1 MNLHSRKDLV
11 YLILAGLFVSNAV
24 LGEVLGGK
32 LFQVGPYVMSLGVIP
47 WPIVFISTDL
57 INEYF
62 GKPGV
67 KRLTFLTVALI
78 LYAFLV
84 IFVALWIPAAK
95 ISPVQDREFN
105 IVFGQSLWIIIG
117 SITAFIV
124 SQLTDVF
131 VFWLFRDRT
140 GHKHLWLRATG
151 STAVSQ
157 LIDTWIVLG
166 IAFWLPGKIS
176 TADFLNLS
184 FTNYTYKFLIAI
196 GLTPLI
202 YIAHNAIDRYL
213 GRRESQHLIE
223 EAVAVTHHGEA
234 SPLETQGSKSSD

>member
-1 MNLHSRKDLV
+1 MNLNSRKDLV
-11 YLILAGLFVSNAV
+11 YLILAGLFVCNAI

-32 LFQVGPYVMSLGVIP
+32 LFQLGPYIMSMGVIP

-67 KRLTFLTVALI
+67 RRLTFMTVALI
-78 LYAFLV
+78 LYAFII
-84 IFVALWIPAAK
+84 IFVAIGIPAAG
-95 ISPVQDREFN
+95 ISPVQDREFQ
-105 IVFGQSLWIIIG
+105 IVYGQSLWIIVG
-117 SITAFIV
+117 SVIAFIV

-140 GHKHLWLRATG
+140 GSKHLWLRATG

-166 IAFWLPGKIS
+166 IAFWLPGKLS
-176 TADFLNLS
+176 TKDYLNLS
-184 FTNYTYKFLIAI
+184 FTNYTYKFVIAV

-213 GRRESQHLIE
+213 GKRESEHLMA
-223 EAVAVTHHGEA
+223 EAVAVTHKEKA
-234 SPLETQGSKSSD
+234 LD